1 MDTKTIS
8 IKSDFIT
15 LGQFLKFA
23 DIINNGG
30 EAKTFLGNNQILV
43 NNEEENR
50 RGRKLRNNDK
60 VIVNEVCYLIC
71 SLKK

>member
-1 MDTKTIS
+1 MDKKIIS

-30 EAKTFLGNNQILV
+30 EAKTFLENNKILV
-43 NNEEENR
+43 NDEEENR

-60 VIVNEVCYLIC
+60 VIVNEVCFLIC